1 MKHSQKLIG
10 VAIVA
15 LSFTACQKDVKPLH
29 SNEEL
34 SSEELANEETAE
46 SARHNHSNNGYGGH
60 VYTLSNQASNNKVIV
75 YRRANDGEL
84 TFHAAYPTGGKGTGG
99 GLGNQGALILAGD
112 NEDMLLAVNAGSN
125 TISSFKI
132 SGNHLSLISTVH
144 SGGLMP
150 ISITQHD
157 NLVYVLNAGG
167 NGNISGFRIHNNGR
181 LSPIPYSK
189 RPLSSNTAG
198 AAQISFVNDGKV
210 LVITEKA
217 TNKIITYTINH
228 FGIPG
233 AFHSIT
239 SSTATPFG
247 FAVRGYGNIIV
258 SEAAGGAPGA
268 SVLSSYHVNPNGHI
282 RLVEGTVS
290 AGQTA
295 ACWVV
300 VTENKKY
307 AYTTNTGS
315 NNISSFRVGFGGGL
329 DILSPI
335 AATTGTGPVDADLS
349 KNSKYLYVLNSGSS
363 SISAYRVSNTGSL
376 DDVQTV
382 TGLPAGANGLAAK

>member
-1 MKHSQKLIG
+1 MSMKNSQKLIA
-10 VAIVA
+10 VAIMA
-15 LSFTACQKDVKPLH
+15 LSLTACQKEKQLLQ

-34 SSEELANEETAE
+34 SKEETTE
-46 SARHNHSNNGYGGH
+46 SARNSHDNNGSRGH
-60 VYTLSNQASNNKVIV
+60 VYTLSNQVSSNKVMV

-99 GLGNQGALILAGD
+99 GLGNQGALILTED
-112 NEDMLLAVNAGSN
+112 NDMLLAVNAGSN

-132 SGNHLSLISTVH
+132 SGNHLSLVSTVH
-144 SGGLMP
+144 SKGTVP

-157 NLVYVLNAGG
+157 NLVYVLNAGD
-167 NGNISGFRIHNNGR
+167 NGNISGFRIHDNGR
-181 LSPIPYSK
+181 LSPIPYST

-198 AAQISFVNDGKV
+198 AAQISFVNDGKA

-228 FGIPG
+228 FGTPG

-239 SSTATPFG
+239 SATATPFG

-268 SVLSSYHVNPNGHI
+268 SVLSSYRVHPNGSI
-282 RLVEGTVS
+282 SLVEGTVS

-315 NNISSFRVGFGGGL
+315 NNISSFRVGFGGAP
-329 DILSPI
+329 DVLSSI
-335 AATTGTGPVDADLS
+335 AATSGTGPIDADLS
-349 KNSKYLYVLNSGSS
+349 ENSKYLYVLNSGSS
-363 SISAYRVSNTGSL
+363 SISAYSVSNTGSL
-376 DDVQTV
+376 DNVQTV
-382 TGLPAGANGLAAK
+382 TDLPAGTNGLAAK